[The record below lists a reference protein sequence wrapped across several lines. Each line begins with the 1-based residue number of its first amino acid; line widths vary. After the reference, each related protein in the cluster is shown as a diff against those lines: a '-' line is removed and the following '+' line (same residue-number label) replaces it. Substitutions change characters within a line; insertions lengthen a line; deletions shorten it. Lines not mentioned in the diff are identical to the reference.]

1 MKKILITGAGGFI
14 GGHLVYE
21 LRMHPEYL
29 GLDTE
34 VFLQVQREKSA
45 ESLHLDGW
53 SVVVGDLTNPELG
66 TQLPDDLGCV
76 LHIAGLAGGSAADLE
91 KANVQATKNLL
102 RSMEIRHISELVF
115 MSTVAVYKESESPIS
130 EEDEISPSSAY
141 GHSKYAAELLIRE
154 RVDVKTLRSA
164 IILRS
169 NNIYGPSSDHGM
181 VATFIKAVRGGEPI
195 LLDGDG
201 SQVREPV
208 YVDDVVG
215 AIKASLQKDGTGC
228 AVYNISGSE
237 AVTIADLAKRIHA
250 IAGKEI
256 RVMPSG
262 KPPVPPLSLRLDIS
276 KARQELG
283 WQPQVRL
290 EDGLKKTW
298 ESMIYESTG
307 L

>member
-1 MKKILITGAGGFI
+1 MKKILVTGAGGFI
-14 GGHLVYE
+14 GGHLVDE
-21 LRMHPEYL
+21 LRIHPEYL
-29 GLDTE
+29 GPDTE

-45 ESLHLDGW
+45 EDLRRDGW
-53 SVVVGDLTNPELG
+53 SVVAGDLTSPELC

-76 LHIAGLAGGSAADLE
+76 LHIAGLAGGSAGDLE
-91 KANVQATKNLL
+91 KANVQATENLL
-102 RSMEIRHISELVF
+102 RSMEIRHVPELVF

-130 EEDEISPSSAY
+130 EEGEISPSTAY
-141 GHSKYAAELLIRE
+141 GHSKYAAELLIQE
-154 RVDVKTLRSA
+154 KVNTKALRSA
-164 IILRS
+164 VILRS

-181 VATFIKAVRGGEPI
+181 MAAFMKAVRKGEPI

-208 YVDDVVG
+208 YVDDVVR
-215 AIKASLQKDGTGC
+215 AIKASARKDGTGC
-228 AVYNISGSE
+228 AIYNISGSE
-237 AVTIADLAKRIHA
+237 AVTLADLAKRIHA

-256 RVMPSG
+256 LVMPSG

-283 WQPQVRL
+283 WQPRVRL

-298 ESMIYESTG
+298 ESIMYESTE

>member
-102 RSMEIRHISELVF
+102 RSMEIRQVPELVF

-130 EEDEISPSSAY
+130 EKGEISPSSAY

-154 RVDVKTLRSA
+154 RVDAKTLQSA
-164 IILRS
+164 IILRAY
-169 NNIYGPSSDHGM
+169 NIYGPGSDHGM
-181 VATFIKAVRGGEPI
+181 VATFIKAVRRGEPI

-201 SQVREPV
+201 NQVREP
-208 YVDDVVG
+208 G
-215 AIKASLQKDGTGC
+215 
-228 AVYNISGSE
+228 
-237 AVTIADLAKRIHA
+237 
-250 IAGKEI
+250 
-256 RVMPSG
+256 
-262 KPPVPPLSLRLDIS
+262 
-276 KARQELG
+276 
-283 WQPQVRL
+283 
-290 EDGLKKTW
+290 
-298 ESMIYESTG
+298 
-307 L
+307 